1 MGMKIDHMDATIDD
15 IRKLI
20 EKRDEYRQDI
30 ARRTRRHAYND
41 DVMIEIDKVILGDI
55 EWQLDHKKG

>member
-1 MGMKIDHMDATIDD
+1 MKMEHRDGTMGS

-30 ARRTRRHAYND
+30 AHRTLRNACND
-41 DVMIEIDKVILGDI
+41 DVMIEIDKVFLADI
-55 EWQLDHKKG
+55 EWQLDKKNE

>member
-1 MGMKIDHMDATIDD
+1 MKMENRDGARIGSIK
-15 IRKLI
+15 KLI

-30 ARRTRRHAYND
+30 ARRTRRHACND
-41 DVMIEIDKVILGDI
+41 DVMIEIDKVLLGDI